1 MAVINLVENGTMDK
15 KDFIET
21 ENYNLK
27 LRGLGGK
34 KVANEFSSMMNQ
46 TVGLG
51 IHRPPGGLFYL

>member
-1 MAVINLVENGTMDK
+1 MDK